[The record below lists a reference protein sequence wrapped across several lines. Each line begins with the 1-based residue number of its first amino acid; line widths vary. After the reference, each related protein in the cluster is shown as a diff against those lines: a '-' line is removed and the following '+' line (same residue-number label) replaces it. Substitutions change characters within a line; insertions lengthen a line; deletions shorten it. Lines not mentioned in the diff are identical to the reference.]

1 MKTVYTVYRMD
12 GRVVFITDPT
22 RVNGRGRRVESL
34 PFPSRYRYFSCI
46 HCDNNEFIDFF
57 DTALRALVGDI

>member
-22 RVNGRGRRVESL
+22 RVNGRGRRVEVM
-34 PFPSRYRYFSCI
+34 PQCYRYFSCI